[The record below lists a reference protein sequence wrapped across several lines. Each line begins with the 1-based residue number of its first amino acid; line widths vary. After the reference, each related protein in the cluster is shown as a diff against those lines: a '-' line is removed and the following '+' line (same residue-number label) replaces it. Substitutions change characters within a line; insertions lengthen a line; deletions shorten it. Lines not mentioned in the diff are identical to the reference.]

1 MDEDKTLEFEKDT
14 IKQQVEQARIIA
26 DALERHEKENKR
38 LWVALLCCIAALM
51 LMAGSAV
58 YAVTHAQRIANEAM
72 LNALNSVAE
81 IGVTQE
87 TTTTTE
93 TTTVTQDTGEGSG
106 NNVYLQENGT
116 YNESGAE

>member
-14 IKQQVEQARIIA
+14 IKKQVEQARIIA

-58 YAVTHAQRIANEAM
+58 YAVSNAQRIANEAM

-81 IGVTQE
+81 IGATSE
-87 TTTTTE
+87 TS

>member
-58 YAVTHAQRIANEAM
+58 YAVSNAQRIANEAM

-87 TTTTTE
+87 TN
-93 TTTVTQDTGEGSG
+93 TTTVEQDTGEGSG

-116 YNESGAE
+116 YNESGGE

>member
-14 IKQQVEQARIIA
+14 IKQQVEQARLIA

-38 LWVALLCCIAALM
+38 LWIALLCCIAALM

-58 YAVTHAQRIANEAM
+58 YAVTNAQRIANEAM

-87 TTTTTE
+87 TTTTTVE
-93 TTTVTQDTGEGSG
+93 QDTGEGSG

-116 YNESGAE
+116 YNESGGD

>member
-58 YAVTHAQRIANEAM
+58 YAVSNAQRIANEAM
-72 LNALNSVAE
+72 LNALNSVA
-81 IGVTQE
+81 
-87 TTTTTE
+87 
-93 TTTVTQDTGEGSG
+93 
-106 NNVYLQENGT
+106 
-116 YNESGAE
+116 